1 MMRRDLHS
9 FVSWAKEKKVKPKF
23 KPKPSPSPSDESDM
37 ESSDEEVNDLVSKM
51 DKKLGAL

>member
-9 FVSWAKEKKVKPKF
+9 FVSWAKGKKVKPKF